1 MKVIWQTPA
10 KTGRDNVADYIC
22 RQFGAKRKTRFLQEV
37 RHTTQMLRRSPNI
50 GPIDPLF
57 SDRSATYRSIV
68 INGLSKLVYRADDDV
83 IYIVAFWDTRQEPAA
98 QAVKVKEY
106 NDNNQ

>member
-37 RHTTQMLRRSPNI
+37 RHTTKMLRRSPNL

-57 SDRSATYRSIV
+57 VSRPVAYRSII
-68 INGLSKLVYRADDDV
+68 INGLSKLVYRIDEEV
-83 IYIVAFWDTRQEPAA
+83 IHIVAFWDTRQEPVT
-98 QAVKVKEY
+98 QAEKVKE
-106 NDNNQ
+106 